1 MTEQQAYILWWYQ
14 QGGHIIAL
22 PAMRFQTT
30 DIEYLKR
37 YADKHA
43 TEPIQW
49 REKVE
54 GGWIALNGTGDRVV
68 YAIDKGGVVILP
80 DESKG

>member
-1 MTEQQAYILWWYQ
+1 MTTTQAYILWWYQ
-14 QGGHIIAL
+14 LGGHIIAL

-37 YADKHA
+37 FANEHT

-54 GGWIALNGTGDRVV
+54 GGWIAVNETEDRVV
-68 YAIDKGGVVILP
+68 YAIDKGGTVV
-80 DESKG
+80 S